1 MTIKITHLDVKAK
14 VSPEDSY
21 GGPVPY
27 AIVNATW
34 KFLPS
39 EDEHETCLKDSAI
52 AEAEDY
58 HKVLILDDPKRYEK
72 WLETEC
78 DFPLEKSYDGW
89 SKGWA
94 PQTDC
99 PWTYL
104 EKFDTFHFREWIAWT
119 TTTKAIL
126 NELFYYRST
135 GEFLDLCRCTT
146 DSTVLKHFRTL
157 SQYWD

>member
-1 MTIKITHLDVKAK
+1 MTIKITSLDVRTR
-14 VSPEDSY
+14 VSPKDSY

-27 AIVNATW
+27 AVVNATW

-39 EDEHETCLKDSAI
+39 EDDHETYLKDSAI

-58 HKVLILDDPKRYEK
+58 HKVLILDDPERYKK

-78 DFPLEKSYDGW
+78 DFSFEKSYDGW
-89 SKGWA
+89 SKGWT
-94 PQTDC
+94 PQMDC
-99 PWTYL
+99 PWRYL
-104 EKFDTFHFREWIAWT
+104 EKFDSFHFREWIAWT

-135 GEFLDLCRCTT
+135 GEFMDLCRCTT